1 MHPCVIA
8 QQTPDKPALIMAATG
23 ETVTYHELEERS
35 NQGAQ
40 LFRKMG
46 LRPGDAI
53 AIFMENTARFLEICW
68 AAQRAGL
75 YFTAISSR
83 LTAGEV
89 EYIVKDAN
97 AKALIAGHTLAKVAG
112 EVASLVPG
120 VALLMVGGAISGY
133 ASYENEAGKMPA
145 EPIADQ
151 TSGAAMLYSSGTTGR
166 PKGVRQPLSGLA
178 I

>member
-75 YFTAISSR
+75 YFTAVSSR

-89 EYIVKDAN
+89 EYIVKDSA
-97 AKALIAGHTLAKVAG
+97 AKVLIANKGLAKVAA
-112 EVASLVPG
+112 EVVPLVPG
-120 VALLMVGGAISGY
+120 VKLFMTDGTIDGY
-133 ASYENEAGKMPA
+133 ESYEEAVGQMPA
-145 EPIADQ
+145 MRIPDE
-151 TSGAAMLYSSGTTGR
+151 TSGAAM
-166 PKGVRQPLSGLA
+166 
-178 I
+178 